1 MVPRLDAGMGQFTC
15 ASATVDDGT
24 TTREGNRF
32 WLSAMAI
39 AKAEKMGNG
48 GNVNTRLWHENGTC
62 SFLPPA
68 GSGCCFGEES

>member
-39 AKAEKMGNG
+39 ANADSAEGEHPFRSKPNTGSSQAEHHRSEA
-48 GNVNTRLWHENGTC
+48 TRL
-62 SFLPPA
+62 LL
-68 GSGCCFGEES
+68 